1 MMPGSIEWMRAGRGM
16 WHGGGVNAGRMLGF
30 QLWIALPP
38 ELELSD
44 PESIYIDADEIKSSG
59 PARVLFGE
67 YAGAKSRI
75 PASMAINYLAVKLQT
90 GESWRYQP
98 PPHHSVLWIAVASGS
113 LAHSE
118 SICAGELIIFEP
130 SDLTVTFT
138 ANTDVEFVLG
148 SAVPHE
154 HPLAIGNYSVHT
166 SPAALKAGEAEIAA
180 IGIRLNTE
188 RVVSALSSTRSSDNR
203 WMSATALLLGALPE
217 GDIHKASL
225 ADRAFGVVSCCLLCW
240 SICLIQ

>member
-1 MMPGSIEWMRAGRGM
+1 LIDRDGAAFNGGLHPHSGIATLTYLSTGTVNYIDHGGHHGQMMPGSIEWMRAGRGM

-154 HPLAIGNYSVHT
+154 HPLALGNYSVHT

-180 IGIRLNTE
+180 IGIRLN
-188 RVVSALSSTRSSDNR
+188 S
-203 WMSATALLLGALPE
+203 
-217 GDIHKASL
+217 
-225 ADRAFGVVSCCLLCW
+225 RARR
-240 SICLIQ
+240 

>member
-1 MMPGSIEWMRAGRGM
+1 MAAIQMMPGSIEWMRAGRGM

-118 SICAGELIIFEP
+118 SICADELIIFEP
-130 SDLTVTFT
+130 LRPYRDFHSEYGRRVRFG
-138 ANTDVEFVLG
+138 FG
-148 SAVPHE
+148 
-154 HPLAIGNYSVHT
+154 
-166 SPAALKAGEAEIAA
+166 SPARAS
-180 IGIRLNTE
+180 IGYRKLL
-188 RVVSALSSTRSSDNR
+188 RPYVASRSKSRRSRNSRNR
-203 WMSATALLLGALPE
+203 E
-217 GDIHKASL
+217 
-225 ADRAFGVVSCCLLCW
+225 
-240 SICLIQ
+240 